1 MDIKY
6 IGGASPEMVLL
17 DKEYNEVQVGELE
30 EPNDDPH
37 SMTRLSYCVVQR
49 VPVDKMSSDAII
61 ELLNSHGIVKR
72 SAEEAE
78 KDENFESF
86 ERQDL

>member
-1 MDIKY
+1 M
-6 IGGASPEMVLL
+6 
-17 DKEYNEVQVGELE
+17 
-30 EPNDDPH
+30 
-37 SMTRLSYCVVQR
+37 
-49 VPVDKMSSDAII
+49 DKMSSDQII

-86 ERQDL
+86 DRQDL